1 MHATLH
7 TSKRDRLAIMP
18 GGQYGYVVTTL
29 QVLKFIAQRGQ
40 QIPINEVG
48 DYLGQ
53 TYAIDN
59 HRPNE
64 PIWDLV
70 ALGLLAVEN
79 RRVSLTPTGQNVL
92 EAEPGYR
99 EAIILN
105 CTLSHFTAVLELL
118 QLAAETRQPF
128 SCREA
133 HARLKPNH
141 PTWNDA
147 NLTQRPLNWL
157 ISTGALRD
165 VSGARYEITPQGRV
179 ALSHYTTAST
189 EPPPLPESNGMTE
202 RIKALIAELL
212 DAQSD
217 SVQYRRLER
226 AAAEAFRILGY
237 TVDVRGASGDTD
249 LVADALAS
257 DASYRLIIDTKTCRH
272 DKWSNLKAAA
282 LQRHR
287 QMHQA
292 DSIVVLAP
300 DFAHGYTI
308 EEAVKHQIVLLPVR
322 VLCHWLELHAVT
334 PLHVV
339 AYRVLFETPGRVAE
353 LPERL
358 CTLAAERER
367 RRRCLAEILRIVRT
381 NAQFGA
387 DRALS
392 AETLYMLLVREL
404 RQAAFSERDV
414 AAVCDL
420 LTNDLIGAAYSD
432 TAGKLSIAMTP
443 EVIAWAL
450 ETLASFLRQLGGSS
464 EA

>member
-1 MHATLH
+1 MHATIH
-7 TSKRDRLAIMP
+7 MSKRDRLAIMP
-18 GGQYGYVVTTL
+18 GGQYGYVDATL
-29 QVLKFIAQRGQ
+29 HVLQFVAQRGQ
-40 QIPINEVG
+40 QTPINEVG
-48 DYLGQ
+48 NHLGQ
-53 TYAIDN
+53 TYATDN
-59 HRPNE
+59 HRLNE

-99 EAIILN
+99 EQIILN
-105 CTLSHFTAVLELL
+105 CALTHFTAVLELL
-118 QLAAETRQPF
+118 QIAAETRQPF

-165 VSGARYEITPQGRV
+165 VSSARYEITPQGRV
-179 ALSHYTTAST
+179 ALSHCISAATQL
-189 EPPPLPESNGMTE
+189 PPLPESNGTTQ
-202 RIKALIAELL
+202 RIRALIVELL

-237 TVDVRGASGDTD
+237 RVDVRGASGDTD
-249 LVADALAS
+249 LIADALAS
-257 DASYRLIIDTKTCRH
+257 GASYRLIIDTKTCRH
-272 DKWSNLKAAA
+272 DTWANLKAGA
-282 LQRHR
+282 LQKHAR
-287 QMHQA
+287 MHQA

-300 DFAHGYTI
+300 DFADGYTI
-308 EEAVKHQIVLLPVR
+308 EEAVQHKIVLLPVR
-322 VLCHWLELHAVT
+322 VLCDWLELHAVT

-339 AYRVLFETPGRVAE
+339 AYRVLFETPGRVSDV
-353 LPERL
+353 PERL

-404 RQAAFSERDV
+404 RQTAFSERDV

-420 LTNDLIGAAYSD
+420 LTNDLIGAAYLD
-432 TAGKLSIAMTP
+432 TAGELSVAMTT
-443 EVIAWAL
+443 EIIAWAL
-450 ETLASFLRQLGGSS
+450 ETLASFLRQLGSS